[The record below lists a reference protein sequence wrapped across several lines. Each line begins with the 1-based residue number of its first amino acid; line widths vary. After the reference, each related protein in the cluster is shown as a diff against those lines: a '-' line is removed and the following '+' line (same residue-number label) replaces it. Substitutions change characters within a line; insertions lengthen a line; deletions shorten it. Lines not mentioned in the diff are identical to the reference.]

1 MKRYMYISILCILLI
16 VLLGVLSVMSPLYD
30 VIKVDQNVFAQI
42 GLLITDGGT
51 PYVDL
56 FDHKGPIIYFI
67 YAIGEL
73 LNYKYGVFTLQIV
86 NLLISF
92 AVWYKTARLLCSDSC
107 SLFASLTTSALFLA
121 YLEGGAATE
130 EFNLLPISIP
140 LYFYIKGYNNSST
153 LSKVEYLISGVCIGV
168 CLMTRMN
175 NMAIIAGLALYLVY
189 CHLINKR
196 FNELVKAITF
206 VFVGVVILLLPI
218 LCYFYYKAGFE
229 GLYQL
234 YFGTFAMN
242 FEYMANYSVP
252 GVSWIRN
259 AILFAPF
266 VLLAFL
272 ATFKHTKDKDLIIP
286 LLLSLLIGI
295 TTMGSNMFRHYFVVL
310 VPMAFFAMIIL
321 LRKESLPLL
330 VSVSVLCA
338 IPLFYALSLS
348 ASTIYKGENRIDYS
362 DADRVF
368 AKMQHKESVYNY
380 NTKELGF
387 SLLQREGYYQCNRVF
402 LPFQLQVSPTLA
414 KQEEN
419 SLERSNPHWILLENG
434 GTVKSVD
441 QEYIDANYVL
451 YDSIEIN
458 SYPLMFVYEKSESN

>member
-1 MKRYMYISILCILLI
+1 M
-16 VLLGVLSVMSPLYD
+16 LGVLSVMSPLYD

-42 GLLITDGGT
+42 GLLIIDGGT

-67 YAIGEL
+67 YALGEL
-73 LNYKYGVFTLQIV
+73 LNYKYGVFFLQIV

-92 AVWYKTARLLCSDSC
+92 AVWYKTARLLCSERC
-107 SLFASLTTSALFLA
+107 ALFASLSTSVLLLA

-130 EFNLLPISIP
+130 EFNILPVSIP
-140 LYFYIKGYNNSST
+140 LYFFIKGYKNDNFF
-153 LSKVEYLISGVCIGV
+153 LSGVEYLITGVCIGV

-175 NMAIIAGLALYLVY
+175 NMAIIAGLALYLLG
-189 CHLINKR
+189 CHLVNKR
-196 FNELVKAITF
+196 FKELGKAITF
-206 VFVGVVILLLPI
+206 VFVGVVTLLLPI
-218 LCYFYYKAGFE
+218 LGYFYYKAGIE

-242 FEYMANYSVP
+242 FEYMANYTVP

-259 AILFAPF
+259 IVLFAPF
-266 VLLAFL
+266 IVLAFL
-272 ATFKHTKDKDLIIP
+272 ATIQNLKDKDLVFP

-295 TTMGSNMFRHYFVVL
+295 TTMGSNMFRHYLVVL
-310 VPMAFFAMIIL
+310 VPMALLAMIIL
-321 LRKESLPLL
+321 FRKENLLLSIFISLLCVVPL
-330 VSVSVLCA
+330 V
-338 IPLFYALSLS
+338 YALYISV
-348 ASTIYKGENRIDYS
+348 STIYKGENRIDYS

-368 AKMQHKESVYNY
+368 AKMQHKESVNNY

-387 SLLQREGYYQCNRVF
+387 SLLQRNGYYQCNRVF

-419 SLERSNPHWILLENG
+419 SLKRCNPHWILLEKG
-434 GTVKSVD
+434 GATQGAD
-441 QEYIDANYVL
+441 LEYIDANYAL
-451 YDSIEIN
+451 YDSIMVN
-458 SYPLMFVYEKSESN
+458 NYPLMYVYEKSRSK